1 MGSIE
6 FAAERYGKRLFVVLG
21 HSNCAEALA
30 GNQELATLA

>member
-6 FAAERYGKRLFVVLG
+6 FAAERYGTRLIIVLD
-21 HSNCAEALA
+21 HSNCTEALA